1 MGYRFIKLQDSEIAI
16 LEKAS
21 KTSIKNHIRAKCDTI
36 LLSNRG
42 YDVQSLSEL
51 YQVRTH
57 TIRAWMDTWVEKGL
71 NGFSISAGR
80 GRKPEIKLDNTYLV
94 NSIKLAVELNPQ
106 DLNAVCVELNQ
117 ENNLN
122 LTKDKLKRFL
132 KKS

>member
-1 MGYRFIKLQDSEIAI
+1 MGYRFIKLTDSEVAL

-21 KTSIKNHIRAKCDTI
+21 QTSIKDHIRTKCDTI

-42 YDVQSLSEL
+42 YDVQSLSTL

-57 TIRAWMDTWVEKGL
+57 TIRSWMDRWLEKGL
-71 NGFSISAGR
+71 EGFSITAGR
-80 GRKPEIKLDNTYLV
+80 GRKSEIELDNITLV
-94 NSIKLAVELNPQ
+94 NAIKLAVELNPQ

-117 ENNLN
+117 ENELN
-122 LTKDKLKRFL
+122 LTKNKLIRFL